1 VTESFSPT
9 RVFLFSGHMIDRPER
24 RQPRFP
30 PEREGAVA
38 KDIAAALDDL
48 QAGSGDLAICG
59 GACGGDLIFAELM
72 LGRGAHLDLCLPFEP
87 PVFVKDSVDF
97 ANSNWHP
104 RFETVRAHKCART
117 FVLTDPA
124 TDEVRRRASPY
135 ERNNL
140 WMLERALGCG
150 AQKVHFI
157 CVWNGQA
164 GDGPG
169 GAGHMYEAVKAAGG
183 FVGRPIHPLGSR
195 Q

>member
-1 VTESFSPT
+1 
-9 RVFLFSGHMIDRPER
+9 M
-24 RQPRFP
+24 
-30 PEREGAVA
+30 
-38 KDIAAALDDL
+38 LDGL
-48 QAGSGDLAICG
+48 HGGSADLAICG

-72 LGRGAHLDLCLPFEP
+72 LGRGAHLDLYLPFEP
-87 PVFVKDSVDF
+87 QVFVQDSVDF
-97 ANSNWHP
+97 ANSNWHA
-104 RFETVRAHKCART
+104 RFEAVRAHKCART
-117 FVLTDPA
+117 FVLPEAA
-124 TDEVRRRASPY
+124 TDEERRASPY

-157 CVWNGQA
+157 CVWNGQT

-183 FVGRPIHPLGSR
+183 VVGRPIHPLGST